1 MEELFR
7 WGMSWGIA
15 SDRGASLGG
24 SVPLPLKLFIFK
36 TAAAAGD

>member
-1 MEELFR
+1 MEELFS
-7 WGMSWGIA
+7 WGMSWDIA

-36 TAAAAGD
+36 SAAAGD